1 MACSI
6 LANTAC
12 AIGYAGD
19 SRYLAWV
26 NRTEEKCAA
35 LYGPLPFKTA
45 EQRNEFL
52 KMGYQTYYNDLNPV
66 VFSSRLGRQYPNDLL
81 NIECVAS
88 SFPDPTINTNGI

>member
-1 MACSI
+1 MAGGI

-12 AIGYAGD
+12 AIGYAND

-52 KMGYQTYYNDLNPV
+52 EMGYQAYYDDLNPV
-66 VFSSRLGRQYPNDLL
+66 VFSSRLGRQYPNHLL
-81 NIECVAS
+81 NINCLAS
-88 SFPDPTINTNGI
+88 SFPKPAINTNGI